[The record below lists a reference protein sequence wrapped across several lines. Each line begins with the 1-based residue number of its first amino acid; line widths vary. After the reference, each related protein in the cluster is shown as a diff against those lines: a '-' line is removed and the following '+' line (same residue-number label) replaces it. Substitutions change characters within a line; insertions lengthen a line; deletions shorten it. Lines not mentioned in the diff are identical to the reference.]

1 MHSRCDIQH
10 DACLQVRGQAQELQE
25 ARQVVQLTR
34 LCGEDIPLI
43 DAATVSAEPSPLPP
57 KRGTAARMKR
67 CSSSL
72 SRHIHLPLMV
82 TQTPAHLLIVTWLAT
97 L

>member
-1 MHSRCDIQH
+1 M
-10 DACLQVRGQAQELQE
+10 RGQAQELQE

-57 KRGTAARMKR
+57 KRGTAATAAARMKR

-82 TQTPAHLLIVTWLAT
+82 TQTPAHLLIVTRLAT

>member
-1 MHSRCDIQH
+1 M
-10 DACLQVRGQAQELQE
+10 RGHAQELQE
-25 ARQVVQLTR
+25 ARQVVQLTQ

-57 KRGTAARMKR
+57 KRGTATTRMKR

-72 SRHIHLPLMV
+72 SRHIHLPITV
-82 TQTPAHLLIVTWLAT
+82 TQTPAQLLIVTWLPT
-97 L
+97 S

>member
-1 MHSRCDIQH
+1 MW
-10 DACLQVRGQAQELQE
+10 QVRGHAQELQE
-25 ARQVVQLTR
+25 ARQVVQLSQ

-57 KRGTAARMKR
+57 KRGTASTTRMKR

-82 TQTPAHLLIVTWLAT
+82 TQTPAQLLSSDLACNIMT

>member
-1 MHSRCDIQH
+1 M
-10 DACLQVRGQAQELQE
+10 QVRGQAQELQE

-57 KRGTAARMKR
+57 KRGTATTAARMKR

-82 TQTPAHLLIVTWLAT
+82 TQTTAHLLIVTWLAT

>member
-1 MHSRCDIQH
+1 MTRV
-10 DACLQVRGQAQELQE
+10 QVRGQAQELQE

-57 KRGTAARMKR
+57 KRGTTRMKR

-82 TQTPAHLLIVTWLAT
+82 TQTPAHLLLVTRLAT